1 MIKSIRGIEQKTAE
15 RFVNNIPK
23 FMEFVK
29 LAKLENKLTEKPQPL
44 LSGQYIDKSN
54 PLYDKSIIITGF
66 RDKSF
71 SEELKKLGAKE
82 ASAVSKNTF
91 AVIVR
96 TLTEE
101 TSKVVNAKKLNIPI
115 YTIDQ
120 FKEKFNL

>member
-1 MIKSIRGIEQKTAE
+1 
-15 RFVNNIPK
+15 
-23 FMEFVK
+23 MEFVK
-29 LAKLENKLTEKPQPL
+29 VAKLENKLTEKQQALP
-44 LSGQYIDKSN
+44 SGQEIDKSN

-91 AVIVR
+91 AVIVK
-96 TLTEE
+96 TLDED
-101 TSKVVNAKKLNIPI
+101 TSKVTNAKKLNIPI